1 MQTNFLTIDSF
12 LLSYQEFWR
21 QDPFYLCQKD
31 SVSWQNTSPELVHW
45 LDDLSHQDVIDLKEH
60 SDRLVTCLSRF
71 FPGLNEMVT
80 LASLPRVNLTGL
92 TLSRNTSLGVPGRKL
107 EQILAMGESALSD
120 HYGSE
125 WLEWCSGK
133 GFLGR
138 ILAQQSEQKVT
149 SFEWQRSLCDSGQEI
164 ADAQHLNMTFVQG
177 DAFSSSSQ
185 RVFNSN
191 QHAVALHA
199 CGDLHV
205 KLLQNCVAHQL
216 PAVTISPCCYHLI
229 QDESYQ
235 ALSLLAQRSQLAL
248 SKADLRIPLQ
258 ETVTGGERVKRHRQ
272 LEMIY
277 RLGFSALLKGE
288 LAVGEYV
295 PVPSIKKSQLDDG
308 FQAFCEWAA
317 AKKSL
322 ELPNVEFEQ
331 YRQIGEMMFWKME
344 KFSLIQQVFRRPLE
358 LWLALDKAMYLQE
371 QGYHVTLS
379 EFCEKKVTPRNIL
392 IHAHK

>member
-331 YRQIGEMMFWKME
+331 YRQNSGLLLPK
-344 KFSLIQQVFRRPLE
+344 
-358 LWLALDKAMYLQE
+358 LWGKIPDSNPSAIAPNND
-371 QGYHVTLS
+371 G
-379 EFCEKKVTPRNIL
+379 
-392 IHAHK
+392 